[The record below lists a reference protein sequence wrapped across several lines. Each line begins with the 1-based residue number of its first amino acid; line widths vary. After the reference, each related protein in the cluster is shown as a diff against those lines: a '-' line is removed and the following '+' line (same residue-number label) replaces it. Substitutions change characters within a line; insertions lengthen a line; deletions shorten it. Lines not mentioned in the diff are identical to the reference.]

1 MEIPN
6 EHEFITLDEIL
17 VLAQLNIPKDKIMLL
32 REQAACCML
41 FLSAMRSNA
50 FGSLPIRSV
59 DLKNMAIHQW
69 PKWGVKTKNGKHAT
83 TYLLNIPEL
92 LKPIFRW
99 DEFVR
104 SKLPPNAM
112 WYTPFDTNTFG
123 SKRVLSSAPAGKNRK
138 TGVARGIRK
147 IFNLADLP
155 YKSPHKFR
163 HGHAVHALLG
173 AKTMANYKAISQN
186 LMHGSIK
193 VTDEIYTWLNKDEIK
208 DHISGLSVGK
218 SQSIQPEN
226 ELKVYIGR
234 LSKDKLRIAIKYAAD
249 LLAYS

>member
-6 EHEFITLDEIL
+6 EHEFITLDEIM
-17 VLAQLNIPKDKIMLL
+17 VLAHLNIPEDNHMLL

-50 FGSLPIRSV
+50 FGSLPIRAV

-69 PKWGVKTKNGKHAT
+69 PKWGVRTKNGKHAT

-92 LKPIFRW
+92 LKPVFRW
-99 DEFVR
+99 DEFVQ
-104 SKLPPNAM
+104 SNLPPNAM

-123 SKRVLSSAPAGKNRK
+123 SKRVLSPAPAGKNRK
-138 TGVARGIRK
+138 TAVARGIRK
-147 IFNLADLP
+147 LFNLTDLP

-186 LMHGSIK
+186 LMHSNIK
-193 VTDEIYTWLNKDEIK
+193 VTDEIYAWLNNDEIK

-226 ELKVYIGR
+226 EFNAYLGR
-234 LSKDKLRIAIKYAAD
+234 LSKDKLKMAINYAAD
-249 LLAYS
+249 LLAHS